1 MKFKATPGKDDT
13 TAAFNRAM
21 KHSQPPG
28 KTDGPVRPKAN
39 PKALAPATSKRATRD
54 PRKKQKTYPGTK
66 KMNYGA

>member
-1 MKFKATPGKDDT
+1 MKFKATPGKDEN

-21 KHSQPPG
+21 KNSQPPG

-39 PKALAPATSKRATRD
+39 PKALAPAKSPRPMAD
-54 PRKKQKTYPGTK
+54 PKKKQKPYPGTK

>member
-1 MKFKATPGKDDT
+1 MKFKASPGKDEA

-39 PKALAPATSKRATRD
+39 PKALAPAKS
-54 PRKKQKTYPGTK
+54 PRTVPNPKKKQATYPGTK